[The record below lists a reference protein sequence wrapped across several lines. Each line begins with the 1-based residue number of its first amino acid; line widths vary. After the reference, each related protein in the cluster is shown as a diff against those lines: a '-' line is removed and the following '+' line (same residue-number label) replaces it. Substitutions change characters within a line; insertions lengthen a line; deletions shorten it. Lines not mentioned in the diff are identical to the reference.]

1 MFRRS
6 LICTD
11 FVDGLHRLVK
21 FVPSLAASGMQQIV
35 FLHTLPISQEL
46 EVPRVDE
53 KDIQAVR
60 DRLSAALQEVP
71 DGVDVRIEVQT
82 GKPVDNILRVSQA
95 YNSDLIIVGM
105 PDRGVLN
112 EKLFGSTTIGLC
124 QRTQIPILTLRP
136 QLISTYTSQELDLRC
151 RHLFRY
157 LLLPYDGS
165 DAANRVIGHL
175 KGLASQDGPR
185 SLEACLLCWV
195 VEAQKPR
202 SLPQKYDKE
211 SALQKLTEVKAG
223 LDPLNLAVE
232 VDVREGN
239 PLPELLAAA
248 LERDVTA
255 IAISSGHT
263 NRLMDWSVPSFAE
276 EILRR
281 SWYPV
286 IYFPP
291 ERR

>member
-11 FVDGLHRLVK
+11 FVDGLHRLAK

-60 DRLSAALQEVP
+60 DRLSAALKEVP

-82 GKPVDNILRVSQA
+82 GKPVDNILRVSQS

-185 SLEACLLCWV
+185 SLESCLLCWV
-195 VEAQKPR
+195 VEAQKTR

-223 LDPLNLAVE
+223 LDPLNLVVE
-232 VDVREGN
+232 VEVREGN

-255 IAISSGHT
+255 IAISSGHI